1 MRSGA
6 YKGFRRAINPVG
18 DAGWWRRGRGFAHI
32 PFCSKISQSSPGR
45 RDGAMGIRT
54 MAMMLAAAALLAQP
68 ADLSAQR
75 RRAAVARPPTVP
87 GTCVLTRIREVT
99 QRLEDGITHRVIP
112 DSGSAVMLENGV
124 YGVSYSQ
131 HEPVNNSRRGDRVY
145 TCLMVIPTGC
155 PPGDAR
161 GRIYTT
167 TNLRTQESWT
177 LPDSAHGCGGA

>member
-1 MRSGA
+1 MVIRSL
-6 YKGFRRAINPVG
+6 
-18 DAGWWRRGRGFAHI
+18 
-32 PFCSKISQSSPGR
+32 
-45 RDGAMGIRT
+45 AML
-54 MAMMLAAAALLAQP
+54 LAAIFLAHP
-68 ADLSAQR
+68 ADSTAQR
-75 RRAAVARPPTVP
+75 RRAEARPPTVP

-99 QRLEDGITHRVIP
+99 QRLEDGVTGRVIP

-131 HEPVNNSRRGDRVY
+131 VEAVNVSRRGDRVY
-145 TCLMVIPTGC
+145 TCLIAIPRDC